1 MEKKYQVYTCAQMEA
16 YNAWKWKGWCELYRD
31 PMSEEPPGPADIL
44 CDFEEVSNDS
54 HDLDEEVEAEIAAYF
69 RKKRPR
75 LITMQSEHSEAE
87 YNQLKRHH
95 QSTEKVQDLAVPQC
109 QAGVRHCSSTGA
121 GNVRTRSSGGQKVLQ
136 ARRKKKKVKPKTPVP
151 PPPPETLQ
159 RAEELDSGQAA
170 NKEAEGAPADK

>member
-1 MEKKYQVYTCAQMEA
+1 M
-16 YNAWKWKGWCELYRD
+16 
-31 PMSEEPPGPADIL
+31 

-54 HDLDEEVEAEIAAYF
+54 HDFDEEVEAEIAAYF

-121 GNVRTRSSGGQKVLQ
+121 GNVRARKGGRQNMWE
-136 ARRKKKKVKPKTPVP
+136 ARGKKKKGKPKTLVP

-159 RAEELDSGQAA
+159 RAEDLDSGQAA
-170 NKEAEGAPADK
+170 NKEAEGAPADN